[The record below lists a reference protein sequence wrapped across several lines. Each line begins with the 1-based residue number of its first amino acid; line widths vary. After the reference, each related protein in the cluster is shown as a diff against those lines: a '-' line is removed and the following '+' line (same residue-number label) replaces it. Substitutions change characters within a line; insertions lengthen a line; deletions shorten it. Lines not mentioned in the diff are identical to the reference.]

1 MYFGTWID
9 AEGQYFDTAH
19 FPDSLRKFPFKEG
32 GIYLLLGTVE
42 VDYHF
47 PTITIT
53 KMAKM
58 PLIPDPRYSMDKDKS
73 QEIQRNFREDVS
85 MTFRKPYPQQH
96 EIGLPR
102 GKMN

>member
-1 MYFGTWID
+1 M
-9 AEGQYFDTAH
+9 
-19 FPDSLRKFPFKEG
+19 
-32 GIYLLLGTVE
+32 GTVE

-47 PTITIT
+47 PTVTIT

-73 QEIQRNFREDVS
+73 QEIQRSLREDVS

-102 GKMN
+102 EKMS